1 MFYYK
6 FVADTPYCGT
16 ESENYVCS
24 QVELSESALDEMAE
38 EFARENAEG
47 YEYLVTG
54 WDDENIEDMSEDEV
68 EELINNYYADSAC
81 SWEEI
86 TKEEFEE
93 NT

>member
-16 ESENYVCS
+16 EDEIYMCSER
-24 QVELSESALDEMAE
+24 ELSKTELDEMAE
-38 EFARENAEG
+38 EYARENAEG

-54 WDDENIEDMSEDEV
+54 WDDEIIEDMSEDEIT
-68 EELINNYYADSAC
+68 EMIENYYADCGC
-81 SWEEI
+81 SWEKI

-93 NT
+93 NI

>member
-16 ESENYVCS
+16 ENENYVCS
-24 QVELSESALDEMAE
+24 KEKLSEAELDEMAE

-47 YEYLVTG
+47 YEYLITG
-54 WDDENIEDMSEDEV
+54 WDDENIEDMSEDEIS
-68 EELINNYYADSAC
+68 EMIDNYYADCHC

-93 NT
+93 NI

>member
-6 FVADTPYCGT
+6 FVADTPYCGA

-24 QVELSESALDEMAE
+24 KEELSKADLDEMAE

-54 WDDENIEDMSEDEV
+54 WDDEIIEDMSEDEV
-68 EELINNYYADSAC
+68 EELINNYYADCNC
-81 SWEEI
+81 SWEKI

-93 NT
+93 NI

>member
-24 QVELSESALDEMAE
+24 KEKLSEAELDEMAE
-38 EFARENAEG
+38 EMARENAEG

-54 WDDENIEDMSEDEV
+54 WHGEDTEGMSEDEIS
-68 EELINNYYADSAC
+68 ELIDNYYADCNC

>member
-16 ESENYVCS
+16 ETEYYYCFKNKPATK
-24 QVELSESALDEMAE
+24 ELEELAE
-38 EFARENAEG
+38 EFRIDHAQG

-54 WDDENIEDMSEDEV
+54 WDDENIEDMSEDEIS
-68 EELINNYYADSAC
+68 EMIDNYYADCNC
-81 SWEEI
+81 SWEKI

-93 NT
+93 NI